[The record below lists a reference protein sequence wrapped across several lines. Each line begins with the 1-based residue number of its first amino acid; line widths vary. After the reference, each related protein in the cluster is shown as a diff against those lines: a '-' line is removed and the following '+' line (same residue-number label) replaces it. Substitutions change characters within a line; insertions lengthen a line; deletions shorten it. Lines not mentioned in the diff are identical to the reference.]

1 MIRKLLTLFVL
12 PKIVAYVGR
21 RLSGRGAAPPRRPR

>member
-21 RLSGRGAAPPRRPR
+21 RLSGRATAQPRRPR